1 MTQSSSDCSPGRLI
15 RWMNTTADQ
24 PLFTAVI
31 ATTNCHYQSKG
42 DFLTWN
48 EFLYYPETNMTI
60 TAAKQQSPSN
70 VIHSPSYFPLSLQQ
84 SLVNIKWT
92 SNWQKL
98 FFGDCCLETGK
109 LEMKD
114 RMCCDVWDF
123 YSWSRANSIS
133 STVSLWVVRLSV
145 DEWQRRERSTSA
157 EISVSHTQENN
168 SQYRLE
174 CEIWR

>member
-98 FFGDCCLETGK
+98 FFGDCCSAAWRLGSSRWK
-109 LEMKD
+109 IACAV
-114 RMCCDVWDF
+114 MCGTFTVG
-123 YSWSRANSIS
+123 RARIPYPP
-133 STVSLWVVRLSV
+133 LWVVRLSV
-145 DEWQRRERSTSA
+145 DEWQRRRRSTSA

>member
-92 SNWQKL
+92 SNWQSSSSVTVAL
-98 FFGDCCLETGK
+98 LPGDWEAR
-109 LEMKD
+109 D
-114 RMCCDVWDF
+114 
-123 YSWSRANSIS
+123 
-133 STVSLWVVRLSV
+133 
-145 DEWQRRERSTSA
+145 ERSHVLWCVGLLQLVA
-157 EISVSHTQENN
+157 REFHILHCESVSCSFVRRWMAEVEEE
-168 SQYRLE
+168 YLGGD
-174 CEIWR
+174 